1 MTMTTSNVIVLSVYR
16 LCILSREKC
25 THALS
30 NKEQEEEKKIYLVH
44 IYESWLKVFLFRTS
58 LSDFFAYFL
67 LLTIN
72 SYFII
77 HYFSVIVLRFFL
89 GWDVRHFEHDV
100 IYWDIV
106 VVTTLDIVQKEAY
119 DALIQQRSTI
129 NRIPLGVDYLVIT
142 DPGKIGKSYYVIL
155 IVIVLL

>member
-1 MTMTTSNVIVLSVYR
+1 L
-16 LCILSREKC
+16 
-25 THALS
+25 
-30 NKEQEEEKKIYLVH
+30 
-44 IYESWLKVFLFRTS
+44 LF
-58 LSDFFAYFL
+58 
-67 LLTIN
+67 
-72 SYFII
+72 
-77 HYFSVIVLRFFL
+77 FFL
-89 GWDVRHFEHDV
+89 GWDVRHLEHDV

-106 VVTTLDIVQKEAY
+106 VVTTLDIVQKDAY